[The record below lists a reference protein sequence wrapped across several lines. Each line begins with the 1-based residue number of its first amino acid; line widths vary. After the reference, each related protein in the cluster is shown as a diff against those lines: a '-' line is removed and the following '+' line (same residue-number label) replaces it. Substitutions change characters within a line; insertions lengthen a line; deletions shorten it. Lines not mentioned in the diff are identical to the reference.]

1 MRSDSGAK
9 IDILLPFYEGEAYFP
24 EMLDS
29 LKEQSLMDF
38 RLLVRDDGSR
48 VRLDRLP
55 ELPFPAELLPSH
67 RHVGVL
73 EAVNELYLQ
82 SSAPYLMFCDQDDVW
97 FKSKVELTLRKMQ
110 EAEQLYGAGTPLL
123 VFTDMSVTDRNLF
136 CLSGSFYRYARINP
150 AFCSLERLL
159 TQNVPSACTI
169 MINRAAASLAFPLP
183 PEAVMHDHWLSL
195 CVAAFGKIVYLD
207 CGTMFYR
214 QHGSNVFGIEPY
226 GLRYLLRMMGRG
238 LKTVRARFLR
248 NVTQAGAFL
257 ERYGG
262 RLDRERAE
270 HVRAFASIGRQGFW
284 KRRYTLLSAGI
295 LKSGFLRNLGT
306 MLVI

>member
-9 IDILLPFYEGEAYFP
+9 IDILLPFYEGETYFP

-110 EAEQLYGAGTPLL
+110 EAERLYGADTPLL

-136 CLSGSFYRYARINP
+136 CLSGSFYNYARINP

-159 TQNVPSACTI
+159 TQNVPSDCIACI
-169 MINRAAASLAFPLP
+169 SSPPGGGDARSLAQFVRRGIR
-183 PEAVMHDHWLSL
+183 ENRLS
-195 CVAAFGKIVYLD
+195 
-207 CGTMFYR
+207 
-214 QHGSNVFGIEPY
+214 
-226 GLRYLLRMMGRG
+226 GLRDHVLPS
-238 LKTVRARFLR
+238 AR
-248 NVTQAGAFL
+248 Q
-257 ERYGG
+257 
-262 RLDRERAE
+262 
-270 HVRAFASIGRQGFW
+270 
-284 KRRYTLLSAGI
+284 
-295 LKSGFLRNLGT
+295 
-306 MLVI
+306 

>member
-1 MRSDSGAK
+1 MR
-9 IDILLPFYEGEAYFP
+9 LP
-24 EMLDS
+24 
-29 LKEQSLMDF
+29 
-38 RLLVRDDGSR
+38 VRAVRFATVWAAVR
-48 VRLDRLP
+48 VLGRLP